1 MNLTRV
7 TYQIVQHWSSTLREH
22 LFVVNVFEHANVGHV
37 PDDLADHEHL
47 PRVVIGPNLLH
58 HVRQHGLE
66 FNARAK
72 LLEQIAAELRQTLQP
87 RGNAES
93 FFFDL
98 LFGRR
103 D

>member
-1 MNLTRV
+1 MTRV
-7 TYQIVQHWSSTLREH
+7 TYQVVQYRSSALCEY
-22 LFVVNVFEHANVGHV
+22 LLVVNIFEHANIGHV
-37 PDDLADHEHL
+37 TDDLADHEHL
-47 PRVVIGPNLLH
+47 PRVVIGANLLC
-58 HVRQHGLE
+58 HVCQHGLE
-66 FNARAK
+66 FNARTK

-87 RGNAES
+87 RRNAEA